1 MASIIYLNECAS
13 TNEEILHFLPSEN
26 NQLLS
31 VYTFNQKK
39 GKGQYGNSWQSS
51 ENLNVAFSI
60 AVPANLIKTQNHLF
74 NFHTALLVADFL
86 AIMTNSKIEV
96 KWPNDLIIK
105 NKKISGL
112 LIEKINKSGLPYFI
126 IGIGLN
132 VLQENFE
139 NLKKAGSLLTQTY
152 LKFNLNELA
161 ISLHEY
167 LLQNLLDE
175 ISTKNL
181 LTKLNE
187 HLFKKGQISVF
198 EIKGLRQNGII
209 KEVDENGFLW
219 VELENEGLKKFF
231 HKEIELLY

>member
-1 MASIIYLNECAS
+1 MASIIYVNECAS

-51 ENLNVAFSI
+51 ENLNLAFSI
-60 AVPANLIKTQNHLF
+60 AVPSSLIKIQDHLF

-86 AIMTNSKIEV
+86 ANMTKSKIEV

-112 LIEKINKSGLPYFI
+112 LIEKKNVGAFSYFI
-126 IGIGLN
+126 VGIGLN
-132 VLQENFE
+132 VLQENFKG
-139 NLKKAGSLLTQTY
+139 LKKAGSILTQTL

-161 ISLHEY
+161 ISLHEF
-167 LLQNLLDE
+167 LLQNLTND
-175 ISTKNL
+175 ISAKDLLINL
-181 LTKLNE
+181 ND
-187 HLFKKGQISVF
+187 HLFKKDQISVF
-198 EIKGLRQNGII
+198 EIKSLRQNGII

-219 VELENEGLKKFF
+219 VELENEGLRKFY

>member
-51 ENLNVAFSI
+51 ENLNLAFSI
-60 AVPANLIKTQNHLF
+60 AVPSSLIKIQDHLF

-86 AIMTNSKIEV
+86 AIMTNSKVEI
-96 KWPNDLIIK
+96 KWPNDLIIS

-112 LIEKINKSGLPYFI
+112 LIEKKNRNGLPYFI

-139 NLKKAGSLLTQTY
+139 DLKKAGSLLTQTH
-152 LKFNLNELA
+152 LKFNLNDLA
-161 ISLHEY
+161 ISFHEF
-167 LLQNLLDE
+167 LVQNLSNK
-175 ISTKNL
+175 ISTESL
-181 LTKLNE
+181 LSKLNY
-187 HLFKKGQISVF
+187 HLFKKDQISVF
-198 EIKGLRQNGII
+198 EMKGLRQNGII
-209 KEVDENGFLW
+209 KKVDENGFLW
-219 VELENEGLKKFF
+219 VDLENEGLKKFY